1 MAVRYPEAAARLSSK
16 NEKKADE
23 ILATSNGLYYVDC
36 GKCGEPYLA
45 RLQDII
51 AGEDECP
58 YCNDRRVLSGYNSVA
73 VKCPD
78 VAARWSDKNKKTAD
92 EVLST
97 DRGVYYFDCNK
108 CGGEYLDN
116 LQDIIAGKDECPY
129 CSGQRVL
136 PGYNSVAVKYPD
148 IVKRWSDK
156 NKKTADEVLP
166 TDRGSYYL
174 DCAEC
179 SGTYLTK
186 LQIVIAGEDECPY
199 CSGQRVLSGY
209 NSVAVKYPD
218 IAKRWS
224 DKNEKTAD
232 EVLPTDRGSY
242 YLNCP
247 ECGGTYPTK
256 LQEAIAGEDACP
268 YCSDRKVLPGYNSFD
283 VKHPDLMEEWDYRA
297 NYVLADPKQIKDT
310 CTTRVWWICRKNQD
324 HVYPMTV
331 KNRVMYEK
339 RGREACPYCKGRRRK
354 LSHFMPKPKFDNEW
368 DD

>member
-1 MAVRYPEAAARLSSK
+1 MAPLQ
-16 NEKKADE
+16 EK
-23 ILATSNGLYYVDC
+23 INGTVT
-36 GKCGEPYLA
+36 
-45 RLQDII
+45 
-51 AGEDECP
+51 CP
-58 YCNDRRVLSGYNSVA
+58 YCSGKQLLQGYNSVA

-78 VAARWSDKNKKTAD
+78 VAARWSDQNEKTAD
-92 EVLST
+92 EVLYTSS
-97 DRGVYYFDCNK
+97 GSYYLNCTK
-108 CGGEYLDN
+108 CGEPYLTR
-116 LQDIIAGKDECPY
+116 LEFAIEGIDECPY
-129 CSGQRVL
+129 CSGKKLL
-136 PGYNSVAVKYPD
+136 P
-148 IVKRWSDK
+148 
-156 NKKTADEVLP
+156 
-166 TDRGSYYL
+166 
-174 DCAEC
+174 
-179 SGTYLTK
+179 
-186 LQIVIAGEDECPY
+186 
-199 CSGQRVLSGY
+199 GY

-224 DKNEKTAD
+224 DKNKKTAD

-256 LQEAIAGEDACP
+256 LQEAIAGEDECP
-268 YCSDRKVLPGYNSFD
+268 YCSGRKLLPGYNSFD